1 MSYLKNFRNAIRGK
15 KFYVLDT
22 ETTALKRGEICQ
34 IAIMDSDGLV
44 EMNSLVKTVNP
55 IPDVV
60 TEIHG
65 INDEMVKD
73 APTWIDLAPRIKQI
87 LDGQI
92 LVVYNAI
99 YDRSFMH
106 QTQELHNLPKIEWAE
121 ICSWNC
127 AMEAYAEFYGQINP
141 RFGTYTWQKLSFA
154 AQNCGVRVQ
163 DAHSAL
169 GDCRM
174 TLGVVQHMLKA
185 ESEAGNESN

>member
-1 MSYLKNFRNAIRGK
+1 MSYLQSFRKALTGN
-15 KFYVLDT
+15 KFFVLDT

-34 IAIMDSDGLV
+34 IAIIDSDGNVMLD
-44 EMNSLVKTVNP
+44 SLVKTVNA

-65 INDEMVKD
+65 IDDEKVKD

-106 QTQELHNLPKIEWAE
+106 QTQELHNLPKIEWSE

-127 AMEAYAEFYGQINP
+127 AMEAYAEFHGEINP
-141 RFGTYTWQKLSFA
+141 RFGTYTWQKLSVA
-154 AQNCGVRVQ
+154 AHRCGVEVK

-169 GDCRM
+169 DDCMM
-174 TLGVVQHMLKA
+174 TLGVVKHMLKA
-185 ESEAGNESN
+185 ESESSNE